1 MSPPTKQKYE
11 YAVINKNRKNK
22 TEIVVTKEVTIEQ
35 QSSPIVEKRE
45 MTLNLFSSPPTN
57 TNTLFITSPGNLAP
71 SPSKSSP
78 GSGIDVDDEL
88 IALDNMT
95 QSTSSKKSIVTDLD
109 EAAKSASEGNLTD
122 TGSDSMMQTDVDN
135 QQTVDEALAV
145 IRTLHSRAAILDKQ
159 LNNSGMD
166 IDQYTHESF
175 STSQDIL
182 KVISLLTPITK
193 LAIVFDDT

>member
-1 MSPPTKQKYE
+1 MTGVQTC
-11 YAVINKNRKNK
+11 AL
-22 TEIVVTKEVTIEQ
+22 
-35 QSSPIVEKRE
+35 PI
-45 MTLNLFSSPPTN
+45 
-57 TNTLFITSPGNLAP
+57 
-71 SPSKSSP
+71 
-78 GSGIDVDDEL
+78 
-88 IALDNMT
+88 
-95 QSTSSKKSIVTDLD
+95 SSKKSIVTDLD